1 MPDGAIDNLSIQ
13 IGASSTEAVREIN
26 KLATSLKDLKT
37 QLSGIGNASFGKK
50 FSDSM
55 SALAGAMKS
64 VKSEDISKLRQVASA
79 IKTFEGVKDIKIN
92 STFAQKLTDVAAA
105 ADLIKEEHA
114 NKLIMFGNAIKSLQG
129 EKISIS
135 SKLPEQL
142 KNIGDAV
149 SQIADE
155 TVRRLDEMTQAI
167 ARLNGIDLKGFSSA
181 VKAASNA
188 TNAKAKESAKPS
200 TDVSGKVSQQVD
212 EAMRALSGS
221 SSETLGY
228 ISDVGKELLGNVLPA
243 VAAFGTA
250 MKTVAS
256 VAKQVWGHV
265 KKLAKDMVKI
275 AANRIKKFV
284 DNSAIGGVIK
294 LGNAFDR
301 LKKSI
306 GRVAFY
312 RVIRSAIKYVTDML
326 KEGTNNAYWFA
337 REYGDATAYIADA
350 FDNLSSAQFK
360 MSNQLGAAW
369 STMIATIEPILMRLI
384 NLVTKAADAVTQLF
398 ALLSGKGVYMKAV
411 DYNKQWADAADKASG
426 SAKEWKNQLLGFDE
440 INRLEAPSDTGR
452 GSGANDY
459 TDYENMFEEMPVSD
473 FFAQIKEAFES
484 GEWATLGQ
492 LLGDKFNEIIDSIKW
507 DEYGK
512 KLGKGIQ
519 GIVSTA
525 YNFLKTAN
533 FVNLGERLAEFINNA
548 IDQINF
554 KEAGHLAMRLHTALW
569 DIFYG
574 AIVELDWADLA
585 TGLSNFVI
593 GALGELADWLE
604 GLDPHEIAT
613 AIKDFF
619 GNIKGDEISAEFKRV
634 VKDAFELAL
643 SVTEELFPDGLLPTL
658 AKGVGNF
665 IKKIF
670 ESLNDEDFQEAHNIL
685 QYRLDSAFFGKKW
698 ADFWWS
704 RGEYAGKEIV
714 MGLIHGEGYVAKD
727 FQEST
732 NTFLATPVNEVFES
746 INTDAG
752 NTSQVMD
759 NMKQTTI
766 DAVTGASESYSA
778 LQTKGTELFTGLE
791 ESATKYNDTFTQSFQ
806 GATESGTTFMTEFD
820 EAVQEH
826 SESIV
831 GSMQN
836 MIDKTQE
843 FQGMFG
849 GGYTG
854 ESTSEG
860 STETAVSGDVQATG
874 FGGIDA
880 IITKLKELAD
890 QASATQEAYALM
902 ATTISETITALD
914 ATFSSMT
921 ESWQKNTTTVKRF
934 ANEMS
939 ESVVN
944 FQDTVERMVAN
955 NISNLS
961 NMVVSFDEAKL
972 QIVEGLSKVSQTMRA
987 LQETWRA
994 ATYSM
999 ASDYINFAYYVVD
1012 ASVYVIEALMLV
1024 ARAALKAAMAMM
1036 FLAMMMSVLGMGGGM
1051 SVQQPSGIGIDEY
1064 ANGGFPENGQLFIAN
1079 ENGAGSEMIGTVGG
1093 KTAVVNNE
1101 DIVAAV
1107 SMGVA
1112 EAVSNVLA
1120 SNGGRGKGDVVLNVN
1135 GREFM
1140 RAIYDD
1146 QMDVARERGTSL
1158 VSNA

>member
-256 VAKQVWGHV
+256 VVKQVWGHV
-265 KKLAKDMVKI
+265 KKLAKDIVKM
-275 AANRIKKFV
+275 AAHRIKKFV

-294 LGNAFDR
+294 LSNAFDR

-326 KEGTNNAYWFA
+326 KEGTDNAYWFA
-337 REYGDATAYIADA
+337 REFGDATAYIADA
-350 FDNLSSAQFK
+350 FDNLSSKQFK

-369 STMIATIEPILMRLI
+369 ATMIAAVEPILIRLI

-440 INRLEAPSDTGR
+440 INRLEAPADTGR

-473 FFAQIKEAFES
+473 FFKEIKDAFEN
-484 GEWATLGQ
+484 GQWAELGQ
-492 LLGDKFNEIIDSIKW
+492 LLGDKFNEIINSIKW
-507 DEYGK
+507 KEYGR
-512 KLGKGIQ
+512 KLGEILKA
-519 GIVSTA
+519 IVETGYS
-525 YNFLKTAN
+525 FLTTAN
-533 FVNLGERLAEFINNA
+533 FKGLGESIADFINNA
-548 IDQINF
+548 IEEVDF
-554 KEAGHLAMRLHTALW
+554 EKAGRLMMRLRTALW
-569 DIFYG
+569 DIIYG
-574 AIVELDWADLA
+574 AVVNLNWVEVAKS
-585 TGLSNFVI
+585 LSDYM
-593 GALGELADWLE
+593 LGTLNELADWLE
-604 GLDPHEIAT
+604 SLKPEEIGKAL
-613 AIKDFF
+613 KDFF
-619 GNIKGDEISAEFKRV
+619 GNIDYEGIYEALKRV
-634 VKDAFELAL
+634 LKSSFKLLAGVVDA
-643 SVTEELFPDGLLPTL
+643 LLPADL
-658 AKGVGNF
+658 GENVRDGIVNAIANADFAALHNVLSYKLDEA
-665 IKKIF
+665 IF
-670 ESLNDEDFQEAHNIL
+670 GEN
-685 QYRLDSAFFGKKW
+685 W
-698 ADFWWS
+698 AAFWWS
-704 RGEYAGKEIV
+704 KGDYAGKEIV
-714 MGLIHGEGYVAKD
+714 MGLIHGEQYESMKW
-727 FQEST
+727 QEST
-732 NTFLATPVNEVFES
+732 NTFLGAPASEVFNG
-746 INTDAG
+746 INTDAEG
-752 NTSQVMD
+752 TSQVVTE
-759 NMKQTTI
+759 MKDTVI
-766 DAVTGASESYSA
+766 DAFTGASSSVRDFGTNSANVMTDLSSTVTAKGEEMQAAFQGASES
-778 LQTKGTELFTGLE
+778 
-791 ESATKYNDTFTQSFQ
+791 
-806 GATESGTTFMTEFD
+806 GTTLLAEMD
-820 EAVQEH
+820 EAFQEH
-826 SESIV
+826 GDSIT
-831 GSMQN
+831 GSLQGI
-836 MIDKTQE
+836 IDKSQE
-843 FQGMFG
+843 LQNVYG

-860 STETAVSGDVQATG
+860 STETVVSGDVQATG

-921 ESWQKNTTTVKRF
+921 ESWQKNTATVKRF
-934 ANEMS
+934 ADEMS

-999 ASDYINFAYYVVD
+999 AYDYINYAYYVVD

-1051 SVQQPSGIGIDEY
+1051 SVQQPSGIGIDGY